1 VDALA
6 AGAYRGRVPE
16 ADAISERL
24 VDTIQAITGRHE
36 GMRAAHARGVLCAA
50 SFTPSDDAAELCRAP
65 HMRGG
70 PHPAHAR
77 LSNGSGNPAARDAAR
92 GGHGLAV
99 KIYLP
104 DGATTDISAL
114 TQETF
119 FVRTVEDFIA
129 FGEARVPDP
138 ETGAPD
144 MARVAAFLEAHPETL
159 PAVQAIMTTPP
170 PESYARLAYH
180 AIHAFGL
187 TAPDG
192 AERWVRWHWTP
203 EAGTA
208 ALTDE
213 QAARRPR
220 DYLAREIADRLEN
233 EPVAF
238 ALEAEIAQEGDPLQD
253 PTAAWP
259 DERERVEMGRLEL
272 TGIARDRER
281 DGDVLVFDP
290 VRVCDGI
297 GLSDDPILHARSGA
311 YRVSVTRRTG
321 EIASRGASG

>member
-1 VDALA
+1 M
-6 AGAYRGRVPE
+6 PE
-16 ADAISERL
+16 ADVDAISERL

-50 SFTPSDDAAELCRAP
+50 RFTPSDEAAELCRAP

-70 PHPAHAR
+70 PYPAHAR

-99 KIYLP
+99 KVYLP

-129 FGEARVPDP
+129 FGEARIPDP

-144 MARVAAFLEAHPETL
+144 MARIGAFLEAHPETL

-170 PESYARLAYH
+170 PESYARVAYH
-180 AIHAFGL
+180 AIHAFRL

-192 AERWVRWHWTP
+192 SERWVRWHWIP
-203 EAGTA
+203 EAGA
-208 ALTDE
+208 ATLSDE
-213 QAARRPR
+213 QAAGLPR
-220 DYLAREIADRLEN
+220 DYLAREIAERLGGG
-233 EPVAF
+233 PVAF
-238 ALEAEIAQEGDPLQD
+238 SLEAEVAEEGDPTED

-259 DERERVEMGRLEL
+259 DGRERISMGRLEL
-272 TGIARDRER
+272 AGIAHDRER

-297 GLSDDPILHARSGA
+297 GLSADPILRARSGA
-311 YRVSVTRRTG
+311 YRVSVARRTG
-321 EIASRGASG
+321 QTASRGASG